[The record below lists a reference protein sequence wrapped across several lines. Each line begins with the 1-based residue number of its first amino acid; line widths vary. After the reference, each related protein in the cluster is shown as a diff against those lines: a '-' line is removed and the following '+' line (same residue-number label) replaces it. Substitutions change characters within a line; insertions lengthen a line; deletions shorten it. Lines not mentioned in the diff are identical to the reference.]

1 MSLQE
6 DDLKIDIDINRERV
20 NFMFS
25 LFKTIFSIKEDVK
38 ISSIFLNLAEKL
50 EVYIFVPTENIPE
63 ERDIFKKFSQWEN
76 DNRYFP
82 EIFIYQ
88 EDEIVGE
95 INILPRSAFKVC

>member
-6 DDLKIDIDINRERV
+6 NDLKRDIDINRERV

-25 LFKTIFSIKEDVK
+25 LFNTIFSIKEEIK
-38 ISSIFLNLAEKL
+38 INSVFLNLAEKL

-63 ERDIFKKFSQWEN
+63 EREIFKKFSVWESEN
-76 DNRYFP
+76 GYFP

-88 EDEIVGE
+88 DDEIEGE
-95 INILPRSAFKVC
+95 INILPRSAFKAC